1 MLNMIYIYIYI
12 LINFSNSAKSFKSV
26 RPISANYILRALKIE
41 KNEPVELSSGIQNAC
56 LNERK

>member
-1 MLNMIYIYIYI
+1 MLNMIFI
-12 LINFSNSAKSFKSV
+12 LYFNFSNSAKQFKSV

>member
-1 MLNMIYIYIYI
+1 LAQNNKRNMLNMIYIYI

-41 KNEPVELSSGIQNAC
+41 KNEPVELSNGI
-56 LNERK
+56 

>member
-1 MLNMIYIYIYI
+1 MLNMIFI
-12 LINFSNSAKSFKSV
+12 LYFNFSNSAKSFKSV